1 MRQVTPQKPHRSSVS
16 TSTSKMSLTKSSLA
30 SGRPD
35 RPPSQDE
42 RTYPAGAL
50 AAMLV
55 IGVVLGLLLAALIS
69 AFLGGGSSSDRPNG
83 SASPSARASGSN
95 GQSGLDSTQRSDQI
109 RTPPENDVR
118 VYACGVDADGY
129 ASARVL
135 ITNGGNDSATY
146 HVRVIFASASDG
158 NIISDDVASVKN
170 LAPGT
175 SAPLQSVDAVN
186 RTNGD
191 VVCRL
196 GSVSRFDAAASGSPQ
211 VR

>member
-16 TSTSKMSLTKSSLA
+16 TSTTSKMSLTKPSL
-30 SGRPD
+30 GKGNRPE
-35 RPPSQDE
+35 RPPSQDD

-55 IGVVLGLLLAALIS
+55 VGVVLGLLFAALIS
-69 AFLGGGSSSDRPNG
+69 AFVGGDDSSSSRPNG
-83 SASPSARASGSN
+83 SASPSTGSAGSG
-95 GQSGLDSTQRSDQI
+95 GQSDLDTTQRSDQI
-109 RTPPENDVR
+109 RANSAPENRDVR

-135 ITNGGNDSATY
+135 ITNGGDDSATY
-146 HVRVIFASASDG
+146 HVRVIFASAADG
-158 NIISDDVASVKN
+158 DIISDDVASVKN

-175 SAPLQSVDAVN
+175 SAPLQSVDAVDRAPDGN
-186 RTNGD
+186 

-196 GSVSRFDAAASGSPQ
+196 GSVSRF
-211 VR
+211 